1 MQMSKSPSARGQ
13 SDEPDDD
20 DEAGIF
26 EQSAPLSALASKWK
40 SKSIELKHV
49 DVDVEGGGSESPQNK
64 SVAVAAIAKMIS
76 LKNKSAGAAP
86 DAAADESAPR
96 KSFDEEFMAT
106 SKP

>member
-1 MQMSKSPSARGQ
+1 
-13 SDEPDDD
+13 
-20 DEAGIF
+20 
-26 EQSAPLSALASKWK
+26 LSALASRWK
-40 SKSIELKHV
+40 FKSIELKHV
-49 DVDVEGGGSESPQNK
+49 DVDVEGGESGSESPQK
-64 SVAVAAIAKMIS
+64 QSVAVAAIAKMIS